1 MKNKKGK
8 KPESI
13 KKNKK
18 QINVKI
24 YGISDVVHAV
34 SKLQKSKK
42 SVMLHIL
49 ERDIGPCENILKDSF
64 IKYSRTKMSNGIC
77 RLELFAT
84 QEKRK
89 SLDDIVSDF
98 MSQFEEM

>member
-1 MKNKKGK
+1 MNNKKGN
-8 KPESI
+8 KPASV
-13 KKNKK
+13 KAKK
-18 QINVKI
+18 QMNVKV

-34 SKLQKSKK
+34 AKLQKSKK

-64 IKYSRTKMSNGIC
+64 IKYSRTKTSNGIC
-77 RLELFAT
+77 RLELFAI

>member
-1 MKNKKGK
+1 MSNKKSK
-8 KPESI
+8 KPVQS
-13 KKNKK
+13 KSKNNV
-18 QINVKI
+18 NVKI
-24 YGISDVVHAV
+24 YNISDIVHAIA
-34 SKLQKSKK
+34 KLQKSKK
-42 SVMLHIL
+42 SIMLHIL

-64 IKYSRTKMSNGIC
+64 IKYSRTKMQNGIC

-89 SLDDIVSDF
+89 SLDDIVSEF